1 MSVDKYLSESSSFSR
16 REIKELIRR
25 KKVTVDGS
33 IITSPEIQVTE
44 NAAVAVEG
52 KVVLYRKYIYLMLN
66 KPAGYISAT
75 YDRRDPVV
83 VELVPPELK
92 HYAPFPV
99 GRLDK
104 DTEGLLLLTNDG
116 QFDHRLMAPG
126 KKVFKRYFVRLAK
139 PVPPEA
145 AAAVKAGIDLGDFI
159 TAPGELH
166 FTAVPQEVFIDI
178 AEGKFHQ
185 VKRMFAALGNEVV
198 FLRRTAIGGLKLD
211 PDLKV
216 GECRELAPD
225 ECAAAESLK
234 LAACDT

>member
-1 MSVDKYLSESSSFSR
+1 MRVDKYLSESSSFSR
-16 REIKELIRR
+16 REIRELIRR
-25 KKVTVDGS
+25 KKVTVDVS

-104 DTEGLLLLTNDG
+104 DTEG
-116 QFDHRLMAPG
+116 
-126 KKVFKRYFVRLAK
+126 
-139 PVPPEA
+139 
-145 AAAVKAGIDLGDFI
+145 
-159 TAPGELH
+159 
-166 FTAVPQEVFIDI
+166 
-178 AEGKFHQ
+178 
-185 VKRMFAALGNEVV
+185 
-198 FLRRTAIGGLKLD
+198 
-211 PDLKV
+211 
-216 GECRELAPD
+216 
-225 ECAAAESLK
+225 
-234 LAACDT
+234 